1 MGLPQH
7 SAGEFDRIVFNYGS
21 VRIGAFRCHPNHA
34 RFHDS
39 GPATNCCFVFPRTAV
54 KIQHENAPA
63 FVANPNVV
71 TFYNSGQAYRRNAIS
86 PEGDRCDW
94 FGVDADI
101 VLEAVQALD
110 PKVNSRPEHPFRFT
124 RSSCDP
130 STYLLQ
136 RRVYTRISSEKVQD
150 PLAVEECVLH
160 LLERI
165 LSFAYTDHLNTESL
179 GNRPQR
185 CNIIHDLEEILSQCW
200 EEPLTIRE
208 IAGKVGLTPYH
219 VCRLFRAAT
228 GTTLHQYR
236 QRLRLRGSLESVIES
251 RRPLIDIA
259 LDSGFASHSHFT
271 NAFHREFAETPSAVR
286 GGSAAARH

>member
-1 MGLPQH
+1 MALPQH
-7 SAGEFDRIVFNYGS
+7 SAGEVDRIMFNYGS
-21 VRIGAFRCHPNHA
+21 VRIGAFRCHPEHA

-39 GPATNCCFVFPRTAV
+39 GPPVNCCFVFPRTAV
-54 KIQHENAPA
+54 QIQHENAPA

-71 TFYNSGQAYRRNAIS
+71 TLYNSGQPYRRSPIS

-94 FGVDADI
+94 FGVDSDI
-101 VLEAVQALD
+101 VLEAVHTFD
-110 PKVNSRPEHPFRFT
+110 PKVDSRPEHPFRFI
-124 RSSCDP
+124 RGSCDP

-136 RRVYTRISSEKVQD
+136 RRVYTRISSEVQD

-160 LLERI
+160 LLERV
-165 LSFAYTDHLNTESL
+165 LRSVYTDPLNKRML
-179 GNRPQR
+179 RKRPQR
-185 CNIIHDLEEILSQCW
+185 CEVIRHIEAILSHCW

-208 IAGKVGLTPYH
+208 IACKVGLTPYH
-219 VCRLFRAAT
+219 VCRLFRSAT
-228 GTTLHQYR
+228 GTTLHHYR

-251 RRPLIDIA
+251 RRLLVDIA

-286 GGSAAARH
+286 GRSSAPRH